1 MSEKRRK
8 SHAVLLKIQGKSSR
22 VELFPAEEW
31 TGTEADLWR
40 VRIDGRWHVPAGGSR
55 HEFLNPAGVAALLAG
70 LLFGAATPADAG
82 PGKDWE
88 ATGHGIRRAR
98 APLRYDGDVVTAT
111 EIATVLAPPI
121 QAIDGR
127 WWVAVMGYG
136 GRRHVLVEDCEV
148 L

>member
-31 TGTEADLWR
+31 TGTEAGLWR
-40 VRIDGRWHVPAGGSR
+40 VRIDGRWHVPAGGGH
-55 HEFLNPAGVAALLAG
+55 HEFLNPEGVAALLAG
-70 LLFGAATPADAG
+70 LLFGDAPAQAG
-82 PGKDWE
+82 PGKAWE
-88 ATGHGIRRAR
+88 AAGRGIRRVR
-98 APLRYDGDVVTAT
+98 APLRYEGDVVTAT
-111 EIATVLAPPI
+111 QIAAVLAPPI

-127 WWVAVMGYG
+127 FWLPVMGYD
-136 GRRHVLVEDCEV
+136 GRGYALLEDCEV